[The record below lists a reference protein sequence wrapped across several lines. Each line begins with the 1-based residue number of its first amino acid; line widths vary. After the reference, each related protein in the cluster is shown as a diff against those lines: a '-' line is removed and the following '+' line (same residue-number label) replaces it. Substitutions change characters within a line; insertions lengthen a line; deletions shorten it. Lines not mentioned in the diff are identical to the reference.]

1 MNNYLIEGDSF
12 SIKNKIDE
20 IITNNNFKDSITSTY
35 SLEEQSLE
43 KPLEDLDTYSLLS
56 NKKTI
61 IINNIELIKKDE
73 SQNNIDHLLK
83 YLDNPSNDNLLI
95 ITANKIDSKSTILKK
110 IKEKTTYI
118 KPEYKSEDI
127 IKNYLKDYKISNV
140 DINYLIELCNDNQIK
155 IKNECDKLK
164 MFCLETKTIT
174 RENIDE
180 IVVKE
185 FGDPQNQ
192 VFRFSRVIAENNKK
206 EALKIFE
213 ELIDYGKHP
222 IEILSLISSQLRTL
236 LQIKLMEENGLKKNE
251 IAEQLEKKPYYVEK
265 QQELTRLYSIKSI
278 SQLIKN
284 LQDIDTKMKST
295 DLDNKMLIEMYII
308 NI

>member
-35 SLEEQSLE
+35 SLEEQSLD

-83 YLDNPSNDNLLI
+83 YLDNPNNDNLLI

-127 IKNYLKDYKISNV
+127 IKDYLKDYKISNV

-155 IKNECDKLK
+155 IKNECEKLK

-251 IAEQLEKKPYYVEK
+251 IAELLEKKPFYVEK

>member
-35 SLEEQSLE
+35 SLEEQSLD

-83 YLDNPSNDNLLI
+83 YLDNPNNDNLLI

-127 IKNYLKDYKISNV
+127 IKDYLKDYKISNV

-251 IAEQLEKKPYYVEK
+251 IAELLEKKPFYVEK

>member
-20 IITNNNFKDSITSTY
+20 IIINNNFKDSITSTY

-61 IINNIELIKKDE
+61 IINNIESIKKDE
-73 SQNNIDHLLK
+73 NQNNIEHLLR
-83 YLDNPSNDNLLI
+83 YLDNPNNDNLLI

-127 IKNYLKDYKISNV
+127 IKDYLKDYKISNV

-174 RENIDE
+174 KENIDE

-251 IAEQLEKKPYYVEK
+251 IAELLEKKPFYVEK
-265 QQELTRLYSIKSI
+265 QQELTRLYSIKNI

>member
-12 SIKNKIDE
+12 SIKNKIEE

-35 SLEEQSLE
+35 SLEEQSLD

-73 SQNNIDHLLK
+73 NQNNIDHLLR
-83 YLDNPSNDNLLI
+83 YLDNPNNDNLLI

-251 IAEQLEKKPYYVEK
+251 IAELLEKKPFYVEK

>member
-140 DINYLIELCNDNQIK
+140 DINYLIELCNDNQINNQNRNRYE
-155 IKNECDKLK
+155 KNSIDFSSSDMHDRCIGSKVLGR
-164 MFCLETKTIT
+164 FASRQIIYVWCSCRTQCWKTE
-174 RENIDE
+174 R
-180 IVVKE
+180 
-185 FGDPQNQ
+185 FG
-192 VFRFSRVIAENNKK
+192 
-206 EALKIFE
+206 
-213 ELIDYGKHP
+213 
-222 IEILSLISSQLRTL
+222 
-236 LQIKLMEENGLKKNE
+236 
-251 IAEQLEKKPYYVEK
+251 
-265 QQELTRLYSIKSI
+265 
-278 SQLIKN
+278 
-284 LQDIDTKMKST
+284 
-295 DLDNKMLIEMYII
+295 
-308 NI
+308 

>member
-95 ITANKIDSKSTILKK
+95 ITANKIDSKSTILK
-110 IKEKTTYI
+110 
-118 KPEYKSEDI
+118 
-127 IKNYLKDYKISNV
+127 
-140 DINYLIELCNDNQIK
+140 
-155 IKNECDKLK
+155 
-164 MFCLETKTIT
+164 
-174 RENIDE
+174 R
-180 IVVKE
+180 
-185 FGDPQNQ
+185 
-192 VFRFSRVIAENNKK
+192 
-206 EALKIFE
+206 
-213 ELIDYGKHP
+213 
-222 IEILSLISSQLRTL
+222 
-236 LQIKLMEENGLKKNE
+236 LKK
-251 IAEQLEKKPYYVEK
+251 K
-265 QQELTRLYSIKSI
+265 QHI
-278 SQLIKN
+278 
-284 LQDIDTKMKST
+284 
-295 DLDNKMLIEMYII
+295 
-308 NI
+308 

>member
-155 IKNECDKLK
+155 IKNECEKLK

-251 IAEQLEKKPYYVEK
+251 IAELLEKKPFYVEK

>member
-35 SLEEQSLE
+35 SLEEQSLD

-73 SQNNIDHLLK
+73 NQNNIDHLLR
-83 YLDNPSNDNLLI
+83 YLDNPNNDNLLI

-251 IAEQLEKKPYYVEK
+251 IAELLEKKPFYVEK

>member
-251 IAEQLEKKPYYVEK
+251 IAELLEKKPFYVEK

>member
-1 MNNYLIEGDSF
+1 M
-12 SIKNKIDE
+12 
-20 IITNNNFKDSITSTY
+20 II
-35 SLEEQSLE
+35 
-43 KPLEDLDTYSLLS
+43 
-56 NKKTI
+56 
-61 IINNIELIKKDE
+61 
-73 SQNNIDHLLK
+73 LK

-164 MFCLETKTIT
+164 MFYLETKTIT

-251 IAEQLEKKPYYVEK
+251 IAELLEKKPFYVEK

>member
-155 IKNECDKLK
+155 IKNECEKLK

>member
-83 YLDNPSNDNLLI
+83 YLDNPNNDNLLI

-251 IAEQLEKKPYYVEK
+251 IAELLEKKPFYVEK

>member
-12 SIKNKIDE
+12 SIKNKIEE

-35 SLEEQSLE
+35 SLEEQSLD

-73 SQNNIDHLLK
+73 NQNNIDHLLR
-83 YLDNPSNDNLLI
+83 YLDNPNNDNLLI

-222 IEILSLISSQLRTL
+222 IEILSLVSSQLRTL
-236 LQIKLMEENGLKKNE
+236 LQIKLILIHKVFNLCFIIQNRFLLKF
-251 IAEQLEKKPYYVEK
+251 V
-265 QQELTRLYSIKSI
+265 
-278 SQLIKN
+278 
-284 LQDIDTKMKST
+284 
-295 DLDNKMLIEMYII
+295 
-308 NI
+308 

>member
-83 YLDNPSNDNLLI
+83 YLDNPNNDNLLI

-127 IKNYLKDYKISNV
+127 IKDYLKDYKISNV

-155 IKNECDKLK
+155 IKNECEKLK

-251 IAEQLEKKPYYVEK
+251 IAELLEKKPFYVEK

>member
-127 IKNYLKDYKISNV
+127 IKDYLKDYKISNV

-251 IAEQLEKKPYYVEK
+251 IAELLEKKPFYVEK

>member
-12 SIKNKIDE
+12 SIKNKIEE

-251 IAEQLEKKPYYVEK
+251 IAELLEKKPFYVEK

>member
-61 IINNIELIKKDE
+61 II
-73 SQNNIDHLLK
+73 NNIDHLLK

-164 MFCLETKTIT
+164 MFYLETKTIT

-251 IAEQLEKKPYYVEK
+251 IAELLEKKPFYVEK

>member
-155 IKNECDKLK
+155 IKNECEKLK

-251 IAEQLEKKPYYVEK
+251 IAELLEKKPFYVEK

-284 LQDIDTKMKST
+284 LQDIDIKMKST

>member
-61 IINNIELIKKDE
+61 IINNIESIKKDE

-83 YLDNPSNDNLLI
+83 YLDNPNNDNLLI

-127 IKNYLKDYKISNV
+127 IKDYLKDYKISNV

-251 IAEQLEKKPYYVEK
+251 IAEQLEKKPYFVEK